1 MKIKKRAD
9 FKKSPLINSGHT
21 ACAGCGATIAMNLA
35 SQKFLAHS
43 VLVIPACC
51 WSVIAGPYPLRTL
64 NVPAMHTAFASA
76 AATATGIYHALKV
89 KEEKP
94 FRVIAWAGDGGT
106 FDIGLQSLSGALER
120 NTPFTYICYDNEAYM
135 NTGVQRSSATPQ
147 FASTTTTPEPQVKT
161 QVKKDFMDIVA
172 AHAIPYAASASIAY
186 PADLQQKVEKA
197 MKVNGASVLHI
208 FSPCPTGQGFAEKN
222 TVKIARLAVETGI
235 FPLYELENGTL
246 TINYEPTFER
256 IEEYLNLQSRFKMA
270 QEAEQEE
277 IKSNILN
284 KWKILKKKV
293 QLFS

>member
-1 MKIKKRAD
+1 MRQILKIKKGQIL
-9 FKKSPLINSGHT
+9 KKPVNQF
-21 ACAGCGATIAMNLA
+21 GAYRLCRLWSYHCHGLA
-35 SQKFLAHS
+35 SQKFLAIGFGYS
-43 VLVIPACC
+43 CIVVGRL
-51 WSVIAGPYPLRTL
+51 LRELSFTHL
-64 NVPAMHTAFASA
+64 NVPPCIRLLHQQQLHSYRD
-76 AATATGIYHALKV
+76 YHALKV

-235 FPLYELENGTL
+235 FPL
-246 TINYEPTFER
+246 
-256 IEEYLNLQSRFKMA
+256 
-270 QEAEQEE
+270 
-277 IKSNILN
+277 
-284 KWKILKKKV
+284 
-293 QLFS
+293 